1 MLKTFFAL
9 RALVEEFEDVNKLST
24 SENGSLLL
32 QLIKVGLLIVFL
44 HSILHST
51 NIGSGVN
58 SLSL

>member
-1 MLKTFFAL
+1 MLKTFFAF

-44 HSILHST
+44 HSFLHST

-58 SLSL
+58 SPSL